1 MHKLALLFV
10 HFCCLLS
17 RISIPSVKRRC
28 NLSHLSLF
36 HKYIEIMKGFY
47 IVRTLSFISISSL
60 LFLYVSV
67 FLPVVVSAF
76 LHRSSPPYYHCRY
89 AETYTTN
96 HSAFYFSL
104 YVIIRISRYFK
115 MQLTFSQYRILLK
128 RRSTCRLET
137 LMSHIAQNTT
147 S

>member
-47 IVRTLSFISISSL
+47 IVRTLSFSSISGL

-96 HSAFYFSL
+96 HNSFYFFVVCNFPNL
-104 YVIIRISRYFK
+104 KVLQNAAYFQSVSNITEK
-115 MQLTFSQYRILLK
+115 KKYL
-128 RRSTCRLET
+128 ST
-137 LMSHIAQNTT
+137 
-147 S
+147 